1 MTEPAPP
8 PPPSAPAAPARRSI
22 ADDVLALIDTMT
34 RLRRDCP
41 WDRTQTVKTLRPY
54 LLEEAHEVLAVL
66 DALDDDGGDV
76 AGAGH
81 VQEHRE
87 ELGDLLLQI
96 VFQAE
101 IQREAG
107 RFDVGDVA
115 RAIDEKLKRRHP
127 HIFGGEGVA
136 GTVPGT
142 QGFWEAV
149 KRAERA
155 AKGKDTTT
163 KKSSA
168 LDGVPK
174 HLPALLR
181 AYRTGEKARGAGF
194 DWPDHHGV
202 VDKIEEELAE
212 VKEAIASGDKAAIES
227 EIGDLL
233 YALTNLSRHFEID
246 PEAALRQTITRF
258 ESRFRVVE
266 ELLAA
271 EGKTPEQTPLDEL
284 EARWQE
290 AKRRLASASS
300 PATTTS
306 TTTSSKA

>member
-1 MTEPAPP
+1 MTEPVSPP
-8 PPPSAPAAPARRSI
+8 TTPIPPARRSI
-22 ADDVLALIDTMT
+22 ADDVLALVDTMT

-41 WDRTQTVKTLRPY
+41 WDRAQTVKSLRPY
-54 LLEEAHEVLAVL
+54 LLEETHEVLAVL
-66 DALDDDGGDV
+66 DALDDDGGDA

-115 RAIDEKLKRRHP
+115 RAIDDKLKRRHP

-155 AKGKDTTT
+155 AKGKDVDRPG
-163 KKSSA
+163 SA

-194 DWPDHHGV
+194 DWPDHTGV
-202 VDKIEEELAE
+202 VDKIEEELGE
-212 VKEAIASGDKAAIES
+212 VKEAIRSGDKGAIAS

-233 YALTNLSRHFEID
+233 YALTNLARHFEID
-246 PEAALRQTITRF
+246 PEAALRQTIGRF
-258 ESRFRVVE
+258 EARFRVVE
-266 ELLAA
+266 ALLAA

-290 AKRRLASASS
+290 AKRRLEAPSGASS
-300 PATTTS
+300 S
-306 TTTSSKA
+306 

>member
-1 MTEPAPP
+1 M
-8 PPPSAPAAPARRSI
+8 SAPESPAVTPALGAEAKPARRTI
-22 ADDVLALIDTMT
+22 GDDVLALVDTMT

-41 WDRTQTVKTLRPY
+41 WDREQTVKSLRPY

-66 DALDDDGGDV
+66 DALDDDGGGGEV
-76 AGAGH
+76 R
-81 VQEHRE
+81 EHRE

-96 VFQAE
+96 VFQSE

-115 RAIDEKLKRRHP
+115 RAIDDKLRRRHP
-127 HIFGGEGVA
+127 HIFPPVDGA
-136 GTVPGT
+136 PTATDGTVPGT
-142 QGFWEAV
+142 QAFWEAI

-155 AKGKDTTT
+155 ASGKDVV

-202 VDKIEEELAE
+202 IDKIEEELAE
-212 VKEAIASGDKAAIES
+212 VKEAIVGGNKAEIES
-227 EIGDLL
+227 EIGDML
-233 YALTNLSRHFEID
+233 YALTNLARHFEID
-246 PEAALRQTITRF
+246 PEAALRQTIGRF

-290 AKRRLASASS
+290 AKRRLA
-300 PATTTS
+300 TS
-306 TTTSSKA
+306 

>member
-1 MTEPAPP
+1 MTEPL
-8 PPPSAPAAPARRSI
+8 SPARRSI
-22 ADDVLALIDTMT
+22 ADDVLALVDTMT
-34 RLRRDCP
+34 RLRRECP

-54 LLEEAHEVLAVL
+54 LLEEAHEVLAILVG
-66 DALDDDGGDV
+66 LDDDGGGDG
-76 AGAGH
+76 GA
-81 VQEHRE
+81 VDDHRE

-115 RAIDEKLKRRHP
+115 RAIDAKLRRRHP
-127 HIFGGEGVA
+127 HIFGGDGVS

-155 AKGKDTTT
+155 AKGKDVERR
-163 KKSSA
+163 SSA
-168 LDGVPK
+168 LDGVPR

-202 VDKIEEELAE
+202 VDKIEEELGE
-212 VKEAIASGDKAAIES
+212 VKQAIASGDKAAIES

-246 PEAALRQTITRF
+246 PEAALRQTIARF
-258 ESRFRVVE
+258 EARFRLVE
-266 ELLAA
+266 ASLAA

-290 AKRRLASASS
+290 AKRQLSAR
-300 PATTTS
+300 ATP
-306 TTTSSKA
+306 

>member
-1 MTEPAPP
+1 MTEPV
-8 PPPSAPAAPARRSI
+8 PPPSPPESAAPARRSI
-22 ADDVLALIDTMT
+22 ADDVLALVDTMT
-34 RLRRDCP
+34 RLRKDCP
-41 WDRTQTVKTLRPY
+41 WDRAQTVKSLRPY

-66 DALDDDGGDV
+66 DALDDDGGDR
-76 AGAGH
+76 GSGD
-81 VQEHRE
+81 VQEHRD

-115 RAIDEKLKRRHP
+115 RAIDDKLKRRHP

-136 GTVPGT
+136 GTEPGT

-155 AKGKDTTT
+155 AKGKDID

-194 DWPDHHGV
+194 DWPDHSGV

-212 VKEAIASGDKAAIES
+212 VKEAIASGDKSAIAS
-227 EIGDLL
+227 EIGDLM

-246 PEAALRQTITRF
+246 PEAALRQTISRF

-271 EGKTPEQTPLDEL
+271 EGRTPEQTPLDEL

-290 AKRRLASASS
+290 AKRRLGAKK
-300 PATTTS
+300 ATTT
-306 TTTSSKA
+306 

>member
-1 MTEPAPP
+1 MQASDPAILEVPMPP
-8 PPPSAPAAPARRSI
+8 PGPIPPARRDL
-22 ADDVLALIDTMT
+22 ADDVLALVDTMT

-41 WDRTQTVKTLRPY
+41 WDREQTVKSLRPY

-66 DALDDDGGDV
+66 DTLQDDGGDAGDGAV
-76 AGAGH
+76 A
-81 VQEHRE
+81 EHRD

-115 RAIDEKLKRRHP
+115 RAIDAKLKRRHP
-127 HIFGGEGVA
+127 HIFGGSAAGKSVEG
-136 GTVPGT
+136 TTPGS
-142 QGFWEAV
+142 QDFWEAI

-155 AKGKDTTT
+155 AAGKDVV

-194 DWPDHHGV
+194 DWPDHKGV

-212 VKEAIASGDKAAIES
+212 VKVAIDSGDKAAIES

-233 YALTNLSRHFEID
+233 YALTNLARHFEID
-246 PEAALRQTITRF
+246 PEAALRQTIGRF
-258 ESRFRVVE
+258 ESRFRIVE

-271 EGKTPEQTPLDEL
+271 EGKTPEQTPLQEL
-284 EARWQE
+284 EDRWQE
-290 AKRRLASASS
+290 AKRRLATKATPSS
-300 PATTTS
+300 P
-306 TTTSSKA
+306 